1 VNEEDQL
8 QDPRLRKDQ
17 GLPLKTIL
25 DQEELLKERSTN
37 QECPD
42 LALEVAQDQGR
53 VEGELLQ
60 VIHQECDL
68 ALLEEDLAAMK
79 DQSPVIMMTH
89 HLPVTEEEAA
99 GVKEM
104 LLSLINVLVC
114 LDLVST
120 PPRENWKNSLDVSV
134 ALRNAKLFL
143 MDTQAAA
150 VASPSYTLK
159 RSTMQMPPGNPWTER
174 S

>member
-8 QDPRLRKDQ
+8 QDLRLRKDQ

-42 LALEVAQDQGR
+42 LVLEVAQDQGM

-68 ALLEEDLAAMK
+68 ALQEEDLAAMK

-120 PPRENWKNSLDVSV
+120 LLKENWKNSSDVLV

-150 VASPSYTLK
+150 VALPSYTLK
-159 RSTMQMPPGNPWTER
+159 QSTMQMPPGNPWTER